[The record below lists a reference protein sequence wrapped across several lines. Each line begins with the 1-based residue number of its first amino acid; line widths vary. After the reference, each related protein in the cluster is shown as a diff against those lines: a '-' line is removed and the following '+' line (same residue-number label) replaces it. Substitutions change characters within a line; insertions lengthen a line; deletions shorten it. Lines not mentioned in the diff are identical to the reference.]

1 MALPQLTAP
10 EFQTKL
16 PSTQE
21 TIHFRPFLVKEEKLL
36 LMAQQGKDQKEIL
49 NVVFQILESC
59 LKTPLEVKKLA
70 PFDIEWLFLQLRA
83 KSVGE
88 VIDLKLKHM
97 KEECQGI
104 TDVEININDIKV
116 QYPDKKDDVIMM
128 DQNIGVK
135 MRYPSVEMV
144 DPEKFEDPSI
154 KDIFGLLDKCVVNV
168 FDANQVY
175 NEFTSQ
181 ELTDF
186 LESLDQKQFQKIV
199 DFFNNTPKVKHTVEY
214 KCAKC
219 GEIVK
224 YPLEGL
230 LDFFS

>member
-1 MALPQLTAP
+1 MALPKVTTP
-10 EFQTKL
+10 EFQTEL

-88 VIDLKLKHM
+88 VIELKLKHM
-97 KEECQGI
+97 KEECQGT

-116 QYPDKKDDVIMM
+116 TYPDKRDDVIMM

-135 MRYPSVEMV
+135 MRYPSVDMI

-154 KDIFGLLDKCVVNV
+154 AEIFGLLDKCVVNV